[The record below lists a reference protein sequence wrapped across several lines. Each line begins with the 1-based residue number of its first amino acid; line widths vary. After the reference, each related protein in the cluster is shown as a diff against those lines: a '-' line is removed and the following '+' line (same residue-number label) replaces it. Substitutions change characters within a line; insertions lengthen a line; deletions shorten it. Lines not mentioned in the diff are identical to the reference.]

1 MVRSLATVDPPPPH
15 QPDPPDPPPARPL
28 FDFAVP
34 DELLKAAAAKR
45 GDGADTRV
53 ADLSQ
58 VAGTGTGQPPPMLPI
73 LRRYGYA
80 GVSLFTLAALVT
92 LTIDNG
98 FGLLGPDIQKSFH
111 LNDAGLGAVVFA
123 ASAANFVIA
132 LPIAL
137 ASDRR
142 QRTRIG
148 ALTLLLFAVVVPL
161 MGLARS
167 LWAFTALAM
176 VSAVGHAP
184 RDTTHMSYL
193 TDAYPT
199 EGRARIF
206 AYHGGADPVARTLGI
221 FVIGVIATATGSWR
235 WATVVALAGI
245 PVGLL
250 MLRLPEP
257 VRGVNESSRV
267 LGHSEDAA
275 SGPGPRVLFGAAV
288 QRLLRIRSLYWQLVA
303 VAVLGFAGTGIPL
316 FGSLYLKRYW
326 GLNAAE
332 RGHVYL
338 IVGISAFLSI
348 PVAGLVGDRMFRRR
362 PESVLV
368 LGGFSLAAFG
378 AFYAAALYAPQL
390 WMVTLG
396 WFLAECCL
404 APLGT
409 AIAQTVAAT
418 APPEMRTLAYGL
430 FGICGLVFG
439 GFAGAVLLGAI
450 SDATNARFA
459 LTLMGPVCAVGGV
472 LLAAGARFV
481 RGDITLVIEGI
492 LERHAEAERRSAGG
506 AIAALQIVDLDFAY
520 GTEQILFDVHL
531 DVADGEIAALL
542 GTNGAGKSTL
552 LRAVSGLEHPS
563 RGAIRL
569 FGTDTTYLEAEQ
581 ILSLGV
587 AMLSGGNAT
596 FPSLS
601 VEDNLRVG
609 GHSLRG
615 DRHQARAAV
624 EGVLSSFPVLGERRH
639 QLAGTLSGGEQQLLG
654 LARVMMT
661 RPRLLLIDEL
671 TLGLAPKV
679 VEDLI
684 AMVRA
689 VNAAGTTVVIVEQSV
704 NLALTLA
711 DHAFFLERGEVRFDG
726 PTSELIGRDDLLRP
740 VFLDPAGDGGA

>member
-1 MVRSLATVDPPPPH
+1 
-15 QPDPPDPPPARPL
+15 
-28 FDFAVP
+28 
-34 DELLKAAAAKR
+34 
-45 GDGADTRV
+45 
-53 ADLSQ
+53 
-58 VAGTGTGQPPPMLPI
+58 
-73 LRRYGYA
+73 
-80 GVSLFTLAALVT
+80 
-92 LTIDNG
+92 
-98 FGLLGPDIQKSFH
+98 
-111 LNDAGLGAVVFA
+111 
-123 ASAANFVIA
+123 
-132 LPIAL
+132 
-137 ASDRR
+137 
-142 QRTRIG
+142 
-148 ALTLLLFAVVVPL
+148 
-161 MGLARS
+161 
-167 LWAFTALAM
+167 
-176 VSAVGHAP
+176 
-184 RDTTHMSYL
+184 
-193 TDAYPT
+193 
-199 EGRARIF
+199 
-206 AYHGGADPVARTLGI
+206 
-221 FVIGVIATATGSWR
+221 
-235 WATVVALAGI
+235 
-245 PVGLL
+245 
-250 MLRLPEP
+250 
-257 VRGVNESSRV
+257 
-267 LGHSEDAA
+267 
-275 SGPGPRVLFGAAV
+275 
-288 QRLLRIRSLYWQLVA
+288 
-303 VAVLGFAGTGIPL
+303 
-316 FGSLYLKRYW
+316 
-326 GLNAAE
+326 
-332 RGHVYL
+332 
-338 IVGISAFLSI
+338 
-348 PVAGLVGDRMFRRR
+348 
-362 PESVLV
+362 
-368 LGGFSLAAFG
+368 
-378 AFYAAALYAPQL
+378 
-390 WMVTLG
+390 
-396 WFLAECCL
+396 
-404 APLGT
+404 
-409 AIAQTVAAT
+409 
-418 APPEMRTLAYGL
+418 
-430 FGICGLVFG
+430 
-439 GFAGAVLLGAI
+439 
-450 SDATNARFA
+450 
-459 LTLMGPVCAVGGV
+459 VCAVGGV